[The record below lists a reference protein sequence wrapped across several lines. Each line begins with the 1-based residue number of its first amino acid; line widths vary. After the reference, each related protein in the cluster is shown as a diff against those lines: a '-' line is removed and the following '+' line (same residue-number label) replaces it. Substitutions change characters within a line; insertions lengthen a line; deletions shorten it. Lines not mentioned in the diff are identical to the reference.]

1 MVELKNMIIPAVAAG
16 VAVAL
21 FSTVINVA
29 PRFLPVLGVCGL
41 ACCLWLIAA
50 GFLAA
55 FLTKKM
61 AGKITTQDGAIVGMA
76 TGAAAAVVETGL
88 SAVLT
93 IAGFAPNMPGLAN
106 LGLLGFGGG
115 DLVGRLILLIIAFM
129 LSLLVNVVF
138 CGVGAVLGAVVLEK
152 K

>member
-1 MVELKNMIIPAVAAG
+1 MVDIKSMIIPAVAAG
-16 VAVAL
+16 IAAAL

-29 PRFLPVLGVCGL
+29 SIFLPFVGMCGM
-41 ACCLWLIAA
+41 ACCLWLMAA
-50 GFLAA
+50 GFFAA

-61 AGKITTQDGAIVGMA
+61 SGKITTQDGAIVGML
-76 TGAAAAVVETGL
+76 TGFVAAVVETVFTAIL
-88 SAVLT
+88 M
-93 IAGFAPNMPGLAN
+93 IANFAPAMPALAN

-115 DLVGRLILLIIAFM
+115 GLVGTLILLAIGFM
-129 LSLLVNVVF
+129 LSLLVNLVF

>member
-1 MVELKNMIIPAVAAG
+1 MVNIKSMIVPAIVAGLA
-16 VAVAL
+16 AAL

-29 PRFLPVLGVCGL
+29 SIFVPFIGFCGM

-61 AGKITTQDGAIVGMA
+61 GGKITTQDGAIVGML
-76 TGAAAAVVETGL
+76 TGAVSAVVET
-88 SAVLT
+88 VLT
-93 IAGFAPNMPGLAN
+93 AILMVVNLAPAMPGLAN

-115 DLVGRLILLIIAFM
+115 GLVGTIILLAIAFM
-129 LSLLVNVVF
+129 LSLLVEVVF
-138 CGVGAVLGAVVLEK
+138 CGIGGVIGAVVLEK